1 MDTVCISPQ
10 LDNLDICESSLRA
23 EIHVQVE
30 NEMKTKPILGH
41 EWLEWRTKQATTLV
55 FLNAALYPE
64 RKKSYRNKTILKAK
78 KQQQQKRKRMK
89 KPRNNIAKL
98 R

>member
-10 LDNLDICESSLRA
+10 LDNSDICESSLRA

-30 NEMKTKPILGH
+30 DEMKTKPILGH
-41 EWLEWRTKQATTLV
+41 AWLEWRTKQTTMLV

-64 RKKSYRNKTILKAK
+64 RKKKL
-78 KQQQQKRKRMK
+78 QK
-89 KPRNNIAKL
+89 
-98 R
+98 